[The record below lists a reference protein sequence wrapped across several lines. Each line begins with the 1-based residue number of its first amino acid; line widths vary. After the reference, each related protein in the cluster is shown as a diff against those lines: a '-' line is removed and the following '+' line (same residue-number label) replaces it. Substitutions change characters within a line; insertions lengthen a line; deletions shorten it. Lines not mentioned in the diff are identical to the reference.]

1 MSDIIIAAAA
11 AKTVKLK
18 SKGKKYLS
26 ARRSETLLTFLE
38 EVPPPTIHDEAER
51 LVRRLIS
58 LTQKGEWD
66 MAIENLKVESP
77 PGL

>member
-18 SKGKKYLS
+18 TEGKNTFEKK
-26 ARRSETLLTFLE
+26 LTNYMMAVE
-38 EVPPPTIHDEAER
+38 EVPPPTKHDEAER
-51 LVRRLIS
+51 LVRRLVG

-66 MAIENLKVESP
+66 MAIENLKVT
-77 PGL
+77 